1 MAFIAFLFR
10 KEKNSSKPE
19 YVLWFSTEH
28 NFQKFGPVNGLGLI
42 MLSNRR
48 GYFEI
53 LSVLFFF
60 CDFRGARFFEPEL
73 VEGTSLST
81 LFERASWTNWKTS
94 FKKMF
99 SFHCLTHSETLKHF
113 CFRRMWFFKLRL
125 RAGVLSLF
133 CIVYTSGNESLR
145 QKSIR
150 ILLCLSKQILLSF

>member
-10 KEKNSSKPE
+10 KEKNSSKLE

-81 LFERASWTNWKTS
+81 LFERASWINWNTS
-94 FKKMF
+94 FKKKCFLSIVWLILKPWNIFVLEGCDSSNCAYELGFFHF
-99 SFHCLTHSETLKHF
+99 SVSFTRQGT
-113 CFRRMWFFKLRL
+113 RVFFK
-125 RAGVLSLF
+125 RALEFYFV
-133 CIVYTSGNESLR
+133 
-145 QKSIR
+145 
-150 ILLCLSKQILLSF
+150 